1 MAINYTTLLG
11 LAQPVTGTEANTWG
25 EVVND
30 EITALLD
37 SAIAGTATISVT
49 AGDVTLTSVD
59 GAADQ
64 ARMAILV
71 ATGTP
76 GVTRNIVA
84 PAQSKSYIVVNQSDS
99 SVILKGSATTGVAVR
114 AGQAATCVW
123 NGTDFEIAASGDVD
137 GPSSATDNAIARYDG
152 TTGKLIQNSSV
163 TIDDSNNVSGVVQLN
178 ATTVAATTG
187 NITTVN
193 ATTVNATTVDTTN
206 IEVTNLKAKD
216 GTAAGSIADS
226 TGIVTLASSVL
237 TTTDINGGTI
247 DGVTIGGAVPGAG
260 TFTTATATTG
270 NITTVNAT
278 TVDTTN
284 IEVTNIKAKDGTA
297 STTIA
302 DATGVVTIS
311 TQLNVD
317 NLRLDG
323 NTVSS
328 TDTDGDINI
337 TPDGTGETVVGGNTS
352 FTSTGSVKIPVGT
365 TAQRPTPA
373 AGMLRFNDD
382 SDEFEGYNGTAWASV
397 GGSAISNDTS
407 TATDL
412 FPSFLSATTGTA
424 ASIFTSNAKLLYK
437 PSTGEFKSSALVA
450 SNGLVVN
457 SMTVSANYTVDTG
470 FSASSVGP
478 ITVNSGV
485 AITVNSG
492 SRWIVL

>member
-25 EVVND
+25 QVVND

-49 AGDVTLTSVD
+49 AGNVTLTSVD

-76 GVTRNIVA
+76 GVARNIVA

-137 GPSSATDNAIARYDG
+137 GPSSATNTAIAIFDG
-152 TTGKLIQNSSV
+152 TTGKLIKNTGV
-163 TIDDSNNVSGVVQLN
+163 TIDGSNNVSGVVQLN
-178 ATTVAATTG
+178 ATT
-187 NITTVN
+187 
-193 ATTVNATTVDTTN
+193 
-206 IEVTNLKAKD
+206 
-216 GTAAGSIADS
+216 
-226 TGIVTLASSVL
+226 LA
-237 TTTDINGGTI
+237 
-247 DGVTIGGAVPGAG
+247 
-260 TFTTATATTG
+260 ATTG

-302 DATGVVTIS
+302 DSTGVVTIS

-328 TDTDGDINI
+328 TDTNGNVNI
-337 TPDGTGETVVGGNTS
+337 TPAGSGAMIVGGNAS
-352 FTSTGSVKIPVGT
+352 FSSTGSVKIPVGT

-397 GGSAISNDTS
+397 GGSAISNDVS

-437 PSTGEFKSSALVA
+437 PSTGEFKAEVLVA
-450 SNGLVVN
+450 QNGLVVN
-457 SMTVSANYTVDTG
+457 SATIDTSYSIPSGSNAMSAGPVAVDSG
-470 FSASSVGP
+470 
-478 ITVNSGV
+478 ITV
-485 AITVNSG
+485 TVPSG
-492 SRWIVL
+492 SVWTIV

>member
-76 GVTRNIVA
+76 GVARNIVA
-84 PAQSKSYIVVNQSDS
+84 PAQSKSYIVINQSDS

-193 ATTVNATTVDTTN
+193 ATTVNATTVDATN
-206 IEVTNLKAKD
+206 LEVTNLKAKD

-226 TGIVTLASSVL
+226 TGVVTLASSVL
-237 TTTDINGGTI
+237 TTTDINGGTV

-284 IEVTNIKAKDGTA
+284 IEVTNIKAKDGSA
-297 STTIA
+297 AATIA
-302 DATGVVTIS
+302 DSTGVVTIS

-323 NTVSS
+323 NAVSS
-328 TDTDGDINI
+328 TDTNGDVNI
-337 TPDGTGETVVGGNTS
+337 TPNGTGATVVGGNTS

-397 GGSAISNDTS
+397 GGSAISNDVS

-437 PSTGEFKSSALVA
+437 PSTGEFKAEVLVA
-450 SNGLVVN
+450 QNGLVVN
-457 SMTVSANYTVDTG
+457 SATIDTSYSIPSGSNAMSAGPVSVD
-470 FSASSVGP
+470 
-478 ITVNSGV
+478 SGV
-485 AITVNSG
+485 TVTVPSG
-492 SRWIVL
+492 SVWTIV